1 MEVLYIAYGAE
12 LDPGFMKLA
21 FRRAKVVAKSWL
33 HDHRL
38 IFTGDEYEGRANII
52 PAKGYEVPV
61 VVWSITLKQNTLAYT
76 STDSV
81 YKKMSMSLE
90 VDGEIRECLLYLP
103 RSTGYALPTVE
114 HLAKIIRGYKHY
126 NFDKK
131 YISDAVKYSYEKAEK
146 EETA

>member
-12 LDPGFMKLA
+12 LDPGFMKMA

-61 VVWSITLKQNTLAYT
+61 VVWSISLNDKALKQSN
-76 STDSV
+76 SDGV

-90 VDGEIRECLLYLP
+90 VDGEIREALVYLP
-103 RSTGYALPTVE
+103 RSTDYALPTVE

-131 YISDAVKYSYEKAEK
+131 YIIDAVKYSCEKAEK